1 MEGVRQCVAAVRLW
15 QIPYSTNVE
24 RVALALAHKGLDAEP
39 VVLSPDDRSAV
50 VELTGQDLVPV
61 LEHDG
66 DLIWDS
72 PRILAHLES
81 AFPEAPLLPDSPS
94 RRQEIL
100 VFCDWFNRVWKQAPN
115 RIAEAGP
122 GGFEPGD
129 AAELRGSLDRF
140 EDLLDGR
147 DHLFGSEMT
156 LADVTA
162 FPFLKYGWVHD
173 PDDDEPF
180 HNVLAEHLALDPRH
194 SRLRIWVERM
204 DERPRA
210 GIPETVSN
218 TARSGS

>member
-1 MEGVRQCVAAVRLW
+1 MRLW
-15 QIPYSTNVE
+15 QIPFSTNVE
-24 RVALALAHKGLDAEP
+24 RVALALAHKGLEAEP
-39 VVLSPDDRSAV
+39 VLLDPADRSAV

-66 DLIWDS
+66 ELFWDS

-81 AFPEAPLLPDSPS
+81 AFPEPPLLPAERS

-100 VFCDWFNRVWKQAPN
+100 VFCDWFNRVWKAAPN
-115 RIAEAGP
+115 RLADLQSGVAGAS
-122 GGFEPGD
+122 GFEPD
-129 AAELRGSLDRF
+129 LAAELRGSLEIF

-147 DHLFGSEMT
+147 DFLFGSKMT

-180 HNVLAEHLALDPRH
+180 HNVLAEHLALDPKH
-194 SRLRIWVERM
+194 VGLRIWVERM
-204 DERPRA
+204 DELPRA
-210 GIPETVSN
+210 GMPVTVSN
-218 TARSGS
+218 TARPGS

>member
-1 MEGVRQCVAAVRLW
+1 MRLW

-39 VVLSPDDRSAV
+39 VLVDPADRSPIR
-50 VELTGQDLVPV
+50 ELTGQDHVPV

-66 DLIWDS
+66 QVIWDS

-81 AFPEAPLLPDSPS
+81 AFPQAPLLPAERA
-94 RRQEIL
+94 RRQEVL
-100 VFCDWFNRVWKQAPN
+100 VFCDWFNRLWKVAPN
-115 RIAEAGP
+115 RLVD
-122 GGFEPGD
+122 GFEPRS

-147 DHLFGSEMT
+147 EYLFGSEMT

-194 SRLRIWVERM
+194 ASLRIWVERM
-204 DERPRA
+204 DALPRA
-210 GIPETVSN
+210 GIPA
-218 TARSGS
+218 TARKPARSAS

>member
-1 MEGVRQCVAAVRLW
+1 MKLW
-15 QIPYSTNVE
+15 QIPFSTNVE
-24 RVALALAHKGLDAEP
+24 RVALALAHKGLEAEP
-39 VVLSPDDRSAV
+39 VMVDPADRSPIVA
-50 VELTGQDLVPV
+50 LTGQDLVPV

-66 DLIWDS
+66 QVITDS

-81 AFPEAPLLPDSPS
+81 VFPDPPLLPAEPS

-100 VFCDWFNRVWKQAPN
+100 VFCDWFNRVWKLAPN
-115 RIAEAGP
+115 RLVD
-122 GGFEPGD
+122 GFEPGL
-129 AAELRGSLDRF
+129 AAELRGSLDVF
-140 EDLLDGR
+140 EGLLDGR
-147 DHLFGSEMT
+147 DFLAGSKMT

-180 HNVLAEHLALDPRH
+180 HNVLAEHLALDPKH

-204 DERPRA
+204 DELPRA
-210 GIPETVSN
+210 GMAATVSN